1 MPHVKSQAC
10 NGSPGDPQS
19 RPHHGVG
26 VRGPARLRSPWL
38 LPVELLMTAVVS
50 TSLFAW
56 LHLEFIWVLTGLAVG
71 WIATA
76 AFRRVSDLQAPNA
89 STRQVGQVLVGVAL
103 GPVLAKQSMGEALVY
118 LPLLLAAVVVVL
130 AGSVA
135 IARGYS
141 RRCRVGGM
149 TAGLA
154 TLPGGIGIMA
164 SVAAEAGG
172 APALVALVQGVRV
185 AFVVSAIPAIIL
197 LGGGAAGGA
206 EEVPEVLPDSAAG
219 YVVWA
224 AMIAAAFVASRAAR
238 RLHVPVASLLGPMAL
253 GIAVALAVR
262 LALPAAE
269 PLELPYVH
277 AVIGQ
282 ALLGIT
288 VGEYLAQDSRT
299 PRRAVLGG
307 FAGVL
312 ATFVLSLV
320 VAVGLYIL
328 TPWSFLTCVLM
339 MAPGGAP
346 EMIVL
351 AAATPS
357 ELHLVVVAQ
366 MTRQIAVNA
375 LMPLW
380 LRLFRGFPIS

>member
-1 MPHVKSQAC
+1 MSGRPER
-10 NGSPGDPQS
+10 S
-19 RPHHGVG
+19 RS
-26 VRGPARLRSPWL
+26 RWL
-38 LPVELLMTAVVS
+38 LPAELVLTAAVS
-50 TSLFAW
+50 STLFAW
-56 LHLEFIWVLTGLAVG
+56 LRLEFIWVLTGLAVG
-71 WIATA
+71 WIVTA
-76 AFRRVSDLQAPNA
+76 GFRRVTDRQDPNPT
-89 STRQVGQVLVGVAL
+89 TRQVGQVLVGVAL
-103 GPVLAKQSMGEALVY
+103 GPVLAAQSIGDALSF

-135 IARGYS
+135 VARSYS
-141 RRCRVGGM
+141 RRCGVDGM

-164 SVAAEAGG
+164 SVAAETGG

-185 AFVVSAIPAIIL
+185 AVVVSAIPAILVI
-197 LGGGAAGGA
+197 GGGAAGAA
-206 EEVPEVLPDSAAG
+206 EEIPSVLPASAGG
-219 YVVWA
+219 YAVWA
-224 AMIAAAFVASRAAR
+224 AMIAAALVASRAAR
-238 RLHVPVASLLGPMAL
+238 RLGVPVASLLGPMAL
-253 GIAVALAVR
+253 GIVVALAVPF
-262 LALPAAE
+262 AVPSAG
-269 PLELPYVH
+269 PLELPYAH
-277 AVIGQ
+277 AVVGQ

-288 VGEYLAQDSRT
+288 VGEYLAQDANT
-299 PRRAVLGG
+299 ARRAALGG

-312 ATFVLSLV
+312 ATFALSLV
-320 VAVGLYIL
+320 VAVVVHAL

-357 ELHLVVVAQ
+357 ELHLVVIAQ

-380 LRLFRGFPIS
+380 LRLFRAFPVT

>member
-1 MPHVKSQAC
+1 V
-10 NGSPGDPQS
+10 
-19 RPHHGVG
+19 
-26 VRGPARLRSPWL
+26 L
-38 LPVELLMTAVVS
+38 TAVLS
-50 TSLFAW
+50 TALFGW
-56 LHLEFIWVLTGLAVG
+56 LRMEFVWVLTGLAVG
-71 WIATA
+71 WLSTA
-76 AFRRVSDLQAPNA
+76 AFRRRSPHQMPNA
-89 STRQVGQVLVGVAL
+89 STRQVGQVLVGIAL
-103 GPVLAKQSMGEALVY
+103 GPVLAAQSIGDALVY
-118 LPLLLAAVVVVL
+118 LPLLLAALVAVL
-130 AGSVA
+130 AGAVL

-141 RRCRVGGM
+141 RRCRVDGM

-185 AFVVSAIPAIIL
+185 AFVVSAVPAIIL

-206 EEVPEVLPDSAAG
+206 EEFPEILPGSPWG

-224 AMIAAAFVASRAAR
+224 VMVAAAFVASSAAK

-253 GIAVALAVR
+253 GIVVALAVR
-262 LALPAAE
+262 LSLPTAE
-269 PLELPYVH
+269 PLALPYLH
-277 AVIGQ
+277 AVAGQ

-299 PRRAVLGG
+299 PRRALVGG

-312 ATFVLSLV
+312 ATFALSLV
-320 VAVGLYIL
+320 VAVALYVL

-339 MAPGGAP
+339 TAPGGAP

-366 MTRQIAVNA
+366 MARQIAVNA

-380 LRLFRGFPIS
+380 LRLFRDFPIS